1 MGALAEDHL
10 NDVVSNAGA
19 IITAT
24 IASRVK
30 GAWFVDP
37 LGAIV
42 ISLWI
47 ISRWIGL
54 TYVQVR
60 TSFCSGMLSLHP
72 MVYLQCSRW
81 QGFVALQLETFLAG
95 HQLHIHL
102 MLMPLFT
109 YVWLKMG
116 EFYQLD
122 HC

>member
-10 NDVVSNAGA
+10 NDVISNAGA

-54 TYVQVR
+54 TYVQVKTLLVR
-60 TSFCSGMLSLHP
+60 PYLEQSLW
-72 MVYLQCSRW
+72 MSC
-81 QGFVALQLETFLAG
+81 
-95 HQLHIHL
+95 
-102 MLMPLFT
+102 
-109 YVWLKMG
+109 
-116 EFYQLD
+116 
-122 HC
+122 

>member
-60 TSFCSGMLSLHP
+60 ISFLRYKCSVCTAQCVGHDLSAYGSDGKNLLPCSSRPFWLDTSYIFS
-72 MVYLQCSRW
+72 
-81 QGFVALQLETFLAG
+81 
-95 HQLHIHL
+95 
-102 MLMPLFT
+102 
-109 YVWLKMG
+109 
-116 EFYQLD
+116 
-122 HC
+122 